1 MSEPRIVVD
10 ALGGDKAPLEIVK
23 GAVEASRELG
33 IEIILTGPKS
43 VVDSELAKHKLSGAR
58 IRVVDSP
65 SVVGMTEHPGQALRQ
80 KQDSSIGIGINM
92 VKTGEADVFVSAGNS
107 GAVGAFAL
115 MNLGMM
121 PEVERPALA
130 LLFRGSK
137 GVGLFLDSG
146 ATSDCKPD
154 YYVDWAVIGSRYMN
168 KVMGIANPR
177 VALLSIG
184 EEDGKGTREV
194 IEANKLLREEK
205 SINFIGN
212 IEGKDMLKGM
222 ADVIVTDGFTG
233 NVVLKFTEGFAEALF
248 GSIRQALLQGIKT
261 KVGAILVKP
270 SLMRVAEHWDYRKY
284 GGALL
289 LGVNGNVV
297 ICHGRSDSLA
307 IKSAIAMAKR
317 TAEGKMSATHLA
329 EINAGSQ

>member
-1 MSEPRIVVD
+1 MEIMNEPKIVVD
-10 ALGGDKAPLEIVK
+10 ALGGDKAPFEVVK
-23 GAVEASRELG
+23 GAIEASRELG
-33 IEIILTGPKS
+33 IEVILTGPKAA
-43 VVDSELAKHKLSGAR
+43 VEAELAKHKMNGAK
-58 IRVVDSP
+58 IKVVDTP
-65 SVVGMTEHPGQALRQ
+65 SVVGMSEHPVQALRQ
-80 KQDSSIGIGINM
+80 KQDSSIGVGINM
-92 VKTGEADVFVSAGNS
+92 VKSGEADVFVSAGNS

-154 YYVDWAVIGSRYMN
+154 YYVDWAVVGSRYMS

-184 EEDGKGTREV
+184 EEDGKGTKEV

-248 GSIRQALLQGIKT
+248 GSIRQALVQGIKT
-261 KVGAILVKP
+261 KIGALLVKP
-270 SLMRVAEHWDYRKY
+270 SLVKVAEHWDYRRY

-289 LGVNGNVV
+289 LGVKGNVI

-307 IKSAIAMAKR
+307 IKSAIVMAKR
-317 TAEGKMSATHLA
+317 TAEGKMFATHLA
-329 EINAGSQ
+329 ETKG

>member
-1 MSEPRIVVD
+1 MNGPKVVVD
-10 ALGGDKAPLEIVK
+10 ALGGDKAPFEIVK

-33 IEIILTGPKS
+33 IEVILTGPKS
-43 VVDSELAKHKLSGAR
+43 VIDSELAKHRAAGAK
-58 IRVVDSP
+58 IRVVDAP

-80 KQDSSIGIGINM
+80 KQDSSIGVGINM
-92 VKTGEADVFVSAGNS
+92 VKRGEADAFVSAGNS

-115 MNLGMM
+115 LNLGMM
-121 PEVERPALA
+121 EDVERPALA
-130 LLFRGSK
+130 LLFRGNK

-154 YYVDWAVIGSRYMN
+154 YYVDWAIVGSSYMS
-168 KVMGIANPR
+168 KVMGISNPR

-205 SINFIGN
+205 SINFVGN
-212 IEGKDMLKGM
+212 IEGKDMLKGV
-222 ADVIVTDGFTG
+222 ADVVVTDGFTG

-248 GSIRQALLQGIKT
+248 GSIRQALVQGIRT
-261 KVGAILVKP
+261 KIGALLVKP
-270 SLMRVAEHWDYRKY
+270 SLVKVAEYWDYRKY

-289 LGVNGNVV
+289 LGVNGNVI
-297 ICHGRSDSLA
+297 ICHGRSDSVA
-307 IKSAIAMAKR
+307 IKSAIGMAKR
-317 TAEGKMSATHLA
+317 TAEGKMFATPLA
-329 EINAGSQ
+329 EMKS

>member
-1 MSEPRIVVD
+1 MSEPRVVVD
-10 ALGGDKAPLEIVK
+10 AMGGDKAPFDVVK

-33 IEIILTGPKS
+33 IEVILTGPKS
-43 VVDSELAKHKLSGAR
+43 VMDGELAKHNTSGTKL
-58 IRVVDSP
+58 RVVDAP

-92 VKTGEADVFVSAGNS
+92 VKSGEADAFVSAGNS

-115 MNLGMM
+115 LNLKMM
-121 PEVERPALA
+121 ENVERPALA
-130 LLFRGSK
+130 LLFRGTK

-154 YYVDWAVIGSRYMN
+154 YYVDWAVVGSLYMT
-168 KVMGIANPR
+168 KVMGIANPK

-184 EEDGKGTREV
+184 EEDGKGTKEV

-212 IEGKDMLKGM
+212 IEGKDILKGM

-248 GSIRQALLQGIKT
+248 GSIRHALLSGIKT
-261 KVGAILVKP
+261 KVGALLVKP
-270 SLMRVAEHWDYRKY
+270 SLVKVAEYWDYRKY

-289 LGVNGNVV
+289 LGVKGNVI

-307 IKSAIAMAKR
+307 IKSAISMAKR
-317 TAEGKMSATHLA
+317 TAEGKMFA
-329 EINAGSQ
+329 EIVEAKI